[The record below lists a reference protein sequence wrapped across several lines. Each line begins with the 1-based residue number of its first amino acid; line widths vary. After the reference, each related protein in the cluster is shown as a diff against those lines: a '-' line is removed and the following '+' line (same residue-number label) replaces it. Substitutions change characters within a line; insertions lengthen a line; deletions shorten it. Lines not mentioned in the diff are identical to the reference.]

1 VMAAHVPVE
10 IFRFHIEREHV
21 RQNCIHGS

>member
-10 IFRFHIEREHV
+10 IFRFHIERENV
-21 RQNCIHGS
+21 RQNRIHCG